1 MKRIIYL
8 GCVITLLATMV
19 GCEKDPKVDATSIS
33 IKSVSAVT
41 GSTAVVSAEI
51 KKGMATIAE
60 RGICWSTGENPSITD
75 AVMYAAEGG
84 DGAFQCQ
91 LNNLDENKT
100 YNVRAFAK
108 NGSGVMYS
116 DNFSFKTSKK
126 LVVKTVGLKYV
137 FGTKAAAAGT
147 VEADGDSTIV
157 QKGFCWSVNPNPTI
171 NDSIVLG
178 DNTGN
183 EYVLPMINLTPS
195 TTYYYKA
202 FVTNAAGTVYGEE
215 KAFTTLGNP
224 VLKKTELGI
233 VDLDVKKGK
242 YFVVCAGTI
251 TDTLGDAP
259 VTECGFC
266 WSKNPNPI
274 VENDMNDKVV
284 ANTVEIGTFKDTIWV
299 DIEENVTYYVRA
311 YVNTVNGVSYG
322 EQTSFLTWSLP
333 VVSIFNAYSITSNSA
348 TEGGVIVSDGS
359 APIQSRGFCW
369 TIDENTLPTV
379 EGNQSISVSSTNSI
393 YYGNLTNLTPS
404 TTYYV
409 RAYVTNKIG
418 TAYSDTVSFTTKA
431 K

>member
-1 MKRIIYL
+1 MNRIIYL
-8 GCVITLLATMV
+8 GCVITLLAGVV

-51 KKGMATIAE
+51 GKGMATIAE
-60 RGICWSTGENPSITD
+60 RGICWSNGENPSITD
-75 AVMYAAEGG
+75 AVVYAAEGG
-84 DGAFQCQ
+84 AGVFQCQ

-116 DNFSFKTSKK
+116 ENFSFKTSKK
-126 LVVKTVGLKYV
+126 LVVKTLELKDKL
-137 FGTKAAAAGT
+137 GTCAEAAGA
-147 VEADGDSTIV
+147 VEADGDTTIV

-171 NDSIVLG
+171 NDSIVFM
-178 DNTGN
+178 DNSSK
-183 EYVLPMINLTPS
+183 ESQYVLWMRNLTPS

-202 FVTNAAGTVYGEE
+202 FVTNAAGTAYGEE
-215 KAFTTLGNP
+215 KAFTTLDNP
-224 VLKKTELGI
+224 VVKKTDLGA
-233 VDLDVKKGK
+233 VEVENGK

-251 TDTLGDAP
+251 TDTLGNVP
-259 VTECGFC
+259 VTQCGFC
-266 WSKNPNPI
+266 WSKNPNPTVDNEKI
-274 VENDMNDKVV
+274 DKVI
-284 ANTVEIGTFKDTIWV
+284 ANTVEIGTFKDTVWV
-299 DIEENVTYYVRA
+299 EIEENVTYYVRA
-311 YVNTVNGVSYG
+311 YVITENGVAYG
-322 EQTSFLTWSLP
+322 EQSSFLMWSLP
-333 VVSIFNAYSITSNSA
+333 IVSIFNAYSITSNSA

-379 EGNQSISVSSTNSI
+379 EDNQSVTVSSSNSI
-393 YYGNLTNLTPS
+393 YYGNLTNLTPN

-418 TAYSDTVSFTTKA
+418 TSYSDVVSFTTKA